1 MYICTLQYIFTENNR
16 KTFTYMKVSLKQ
28 LKAILNVLHSIIHC
42 DGIGEESKSEK
53 VSEFLSGFK
62 ISSDKAT
69 ELIETAINLDSK
81 TAYAIIEELDEN
93 AKQEVSNI
101 VFETIISDG
110 EVSDEE
116 ATLMFDIVGGCA
128 LPFPNTETWNEFCA
142 DDVEGED
149 DEEETF
155 CNDED
160 EESFSD
166 EDEDEEYADDE
177 ERIEAWLE
185 ENNVTD
191 DGFEVDERIENILEH
206 YLEDEIGYTVSN
218 DYGLNIVTIKD
229 LLLYIMDY
237 EEELPYSELLE
248 LAETID
254 EPRMAVYWAHLAVV
268 LYRKALP
275 ENEDSY
281 EYSDIMESLSVAYET
296 LGDCFS
302 RISRPG
308 DVLSYPRFSL
318 AAKSYEAAYEADPYK
333 NQTLLIKLGKSHLGL
348 EDYYKAWDIFSK
360 GKYRGWMGQTSFIKR
375 QESQALLMWD
385 TAIEEDFNG
394 WGEYFKGRYLWN
406 KKRYS
411 EAIELWKK
419 GEEKHNAECSGEL
432 FNWIVGHPDTPAYMI
447 EEQLE
452 KILKLQGT
460 NKCVSGYKY
469 IYKHLINGNIT
480 LEKVNLHFKDSVIEY
495 PLIPAMKFLFKGIKN
510 QCPYCLQELKKEGY
524 NFDARDYENALKG
537 WGYDRLEFSTDV
549 Y

>member
-1 MYICTLQYIFTENNR
+1 
-16 KTFTYMKVSLKQ
+16 MKVSLKQ

-42 DGIGEESKSEK
+42 DGIGEEKKSEK
-53 VSEFLSGFK
+53 VTEFLSGFK
-62 ISSDKAT
+62 ISNDKAT
-69 ELIETAINLDSK
+69 SIIEAAIEMEEK
-81 TAYAIIEELDEN
+81 TAYAIIEELDED
-93 AKQEVSNI
+93 AKQDISNI

-116 ATLMFDIVGGCA
+116 ATLMFNIVGSCS
-128 LPFPNTETWNEFCA
+128 LPFPNTETWNEFCT
-142 DDVEGED
+142 DDVEGDDED
-149 DEEETF
+149 DETF

-160 EESFSD
+160 EETFSDD
-166 EDEDEEYADDE
+166 EDEEDDNEEYADDE
-177 ERIEAWLE
+177 ERIAAWLE
-185 ENNVTD
+185 ENTVTD
-191 DGFEVDERIENILEH
+191 DGFEVNLCADNVLDYIDE
-206 YLEDEIGYTVSN
+206 EIGYNVSN

-248 LAETID
+248 LAETRD
-254 EPRMAVYWAHLAVV
+254 EPSMAVYWAHLTVV

-308 DVLSYPRFSL
+308 DVLSYPRFNL
-318 AAKSYEAAYEADPYK
+318 ATKSYKAAYEADIYK
-333 NQTLLIKLGKSHLGL
+333 NPSLLLKLGKAYFGV
-348 EDYYKAWDIFSK
+348 EDYSKAWDVFSK
-360 GKYRGWMGQTSFIKR
+360 AHNRGWMGQTTFVQKR
-375 QESQALLMWD
+375 VVSQALVMWD
-385 TAIEEDFNG
+385 TSIEEDCNG
-394 WGEYFKGRYLWN
+394 WGEYFKGRYLWSQ
-406 KKRYS
+406 KKYS
-411 EAIELWKK
+411 EAIELWKQ
-419 GEEKHNAECSGEL
+419 GEKKHNAECSGEL
-432 FNWIVGHPDTPAYMI
+432 FNWIVGHPDTTDSMI

-452 KILKLQGT
+452 KILKLQAT

-469 IYKHLINGNIT
+469 IYKHLINGNIN

>member
-1 MYICTLQYIFTENNR
+1 
-16 KTFTYMKVSLKQ
+16 
-28 LKAILNVLHSIIHC
+28 
-42 DGIGEESKSEK
+42 
-53 VSEFLSGFK
+53 
-62 ISSDKAT
+62 
-69 ELIETAINLDSK
+69 
-81 TAYAIIEELDEN
+81 
-93 AKQEVSNI
+93 
-101 VFETIISDG
+101 
-110 EVSDEE
+110 
-116 ATLMFDIVGGCA
+116 
-128 LPFPNTETWNEFCA
+128 
-142 DDVEGED
+142 
-149 DEEETF
+149 
-155 CNDED
+155 
-160 EESFSD
+160 
-166 EDEDEEYADDE
+166 
-177 ERIEAWLE
+177 
-185 ENNVTD
+185 
-191 DGFEVDERIENILEH
+191 
-206 YLEDEIGYTVSN
+206 
-218 DYGLNIVTIKD
+218 
-229 LLLYIMDY
+229 
-237 EEELPYSELLE
+237 
-248 LAETID
+248 
-254 EPRMAVYWAHLAVV
+254 
-268 LYRKALP
+268 
-275 ENEDSY
+275 
-281 EYSDIMESLSVAYET
+281 MESLSVAYET

-360 GKYRGWMGQTSFIKR
+360 GKNRGWMGQTSFIKR

-411 EAIELWKK
+411 EAIELWKQ
-419 GEEKHNAECSGEL
+419 GEKKHNAECSGEL

-452 KILKLQGT
+452 NILKLQAT

-469 IYKHLINGNIT
+469 IYKHLINGNIN

-495 PLIPAMKFLFKGIKN
+495 PLIPAMKFLFKGIKK

-524 NFDARDYENALKG
+524 EFDSRDYENALKG